1 MDSSYTIITN
11 NIFAVTL
18 HKTNTMEGVT
28 ILKDETLNKRY
39 VQIDLDLIN
48 NHDSEEI
55 LDLIDVIIAESR
67 KGEETFTLEEV
78 TEELKRL
85 GKL

>member
-1 MDSSYTIITN
+1 
-11 NIFAVTL
+11 
-18 HKTNTMEGVT
+18 MEGVT

-39 VQIDLDLIN
+39 VQIDLELIN

-67 KGEETFTLEEV
+67 KDEDTVTLEEL
-78 TEELKRL
+78 TEELKRA

>member
-1 MDSSYTIITN
+1 
-11 NIFAVTL
+11 
-18 HKTNTMEGVT
+18 MEGVT
-28 ILKDETLNKRY
+28 ILKDETSNKRY
-39 VQIDLDLIN
+39 VQIDLELIT

-67 KGEETFTLEEV
+67 KDEETVTLEEV
-78 TEELKRL
+78 TADLKRL

>member
-1 MDSSYTIITN
+1 
-11 NIFAVTL
+11 
-18 HKTNTMEGVT
+18 MEGVT
-28 ILKDETLNKRY
+28 ILKDETSNKRY
-39 VQIDLDLIN
+39 VQIDLELIN

-67 KGEETFTLEEV
+67 KDEETVTLEEV
-78 TEELKRL
+78 TADLKRL